1 MLQLPNGKQL
11 FDFQEDVINF
21 LIQNYLKNDSDSVIL
36 KSPTG
41 SGKTVIMTGYIDSFI
56 EAGLS
61 FNTSFI
67 WLTPGSG
74 ELEEQSKEKMED
86 IAPNIETQD
95 IQDAITNGF
104 APNSVTFINWEKV
117 TNKKNKSVNLS
128 ENKNLL
134 DQIEV
139 AHKENRDFILIIDE
153 EHSHNTSKANNII
166 NKFAPIKTIRVSAT
180 ANKVS
185 NADWYEVKEEEVI
198 MSGLIKKSLYVN
210 KDIEDLLKDKENID
224 SEHSL
229 LLEIANK
236 KRLEIIDEYKKYNKD
251 IRPLVIIQFPS
262 SSDELINKVE
272 NYLED
277 MGYSY
282 QNNMVAKWMSE
293 DNNKIN
299 LENIEDLNAE
309 QGFLL
314 IKQAISTGWDSPRS
328 QILVKLR
335 ENMNEVF
342 EIQTLG
348 RIRRMP
354 EAHHYENNV
363 LDYCYLYTFDDKYKQ
378 EVLDKVNSS
387 FEVTKLFLK
396 DSIEQINLIKENR
409 DIDYDIVGLEDTYNI
424 LYEYFKDKYNL
435 SDDVQKNR
443 EHLEI
448 YGFVLQDSVKSNFI
462 TGQYKSLKDLNY
474 KTFDKKEINIK
485 TDINNYSLE
494 MMRIISDF
502 KNVLKLNH
510 QNTKV
515 LLINLFSN
523 QTRNKNKILRLNKGE
538 WYAFIINNYVK
549 IKEDFKE
556 LLSGTEYQ
564 DKFIELNPK
573 RTRFNIPTEEFFKYS
588 SKAKN
593 TRVYEKNTYQ
603 NYNRSMTISP
613 LRYTAE
619 QMLEEYCETSAEV
632 EWIYKNGDSGKK
644 YFSIVYLDGLNNQW
658 LFYPDYIIKLKNE
671 KLWIIETKGGEFAG
685 ESKNIDRNT
694 ELKFKAFKKY
704 AERENINFGFV
715 RYMDQFLYIN
725 NEEYTDD
732 MNSSYWKSLEK
743 VLK

>member
-11 FDFQEDVINF
+11 FDFQENVISF
-21 LIQNYLKNDSDSVIL
+21 LMQNYLKNDSDSVIL

-41 SGKTVIMTGYIDSFI
+41 SGKTVIMIGYIDSFI

-74 ELEEQSKEKMED
+74 ELEEQSKVKMEE
-86 IAPNIETQD
+86 IAPHIETQD
-95 IQDAITNGF
+95 IQDAIANGF

-139 AHKENRDFILIIDE
+139 AHKENRSFILIIDE

-166 NKFAPIKTIRVSAT
+166 KKFDPIKTIRVSAT
-180 ANKVS
+180 ANKVP

-210 KDIEDLLKDKENID
+210 KGIEDLLKDKEDID

-236 KRLEIIDEYKKYNKD
+236 KRLDIIDEYKKYNKD

-262 SSDELINKVE
+262 SSDELIDKVE
-272 NYLED
+272 NHLEE

-282 QNNMVAKWMSE
+282 QNNMVAKWMSGE
-293 DNNKIN
+293 DNKIN

-354 EAHHYENNV
+354 EAHHYENDV
-363 LDYCYLYTFDDKYKQ
+363 LDHCYLYTFDDKYK
-378 EVLDKVNSS
+378 EEILDKINSS
-387 FEVTKLFLK
+387 FEVSKLFLK

-435 SDDVQKNR
+435 SADVQKNR

-448 YGFVLQDSVKSNFI
+448 YGFLLQDSIKSNFT
-462 TGQYKSLKDLNY
+462 TGQYRSLKDLNY
-474 KTFDKKEINIK
+474 KSFEKKQVNIK
-485 TDINNYSLE
+485 SDINNYSLE
-494 MMRIISDF
+494 MMRITSDL

-523 QTRNKNKILRLNKGE
+523 QTRNKNKILRLNKSE
-538 WYAFIINNYVK
+538 WYAFIINNYFK

-556 LLSGTEYQ
+556 VLSGTEYQ

-573 RTRFNIPTEEFFKYS
+573 RTKFNIPPEEFFKYS

-593 TRVYEKNTYQ
+593 TSVYEKNTYQ
-603 NYNRSMTISP
+603 NYNRSMTLSP

-619 QMLEEYCETSAEV
+619 QMLEEYCEISDEV

-694 ELKFKAFKKY
+694 EIKFKAFKKY
-704 AERENINFGFV
+704 AERENVNFGFV
-715 RYMDQFLYIN
+715 RYLDQFLYIN

-732 MNSSYWKSLEK
+732 MNSSYWKSLESI
-743 VLK
+743 LK